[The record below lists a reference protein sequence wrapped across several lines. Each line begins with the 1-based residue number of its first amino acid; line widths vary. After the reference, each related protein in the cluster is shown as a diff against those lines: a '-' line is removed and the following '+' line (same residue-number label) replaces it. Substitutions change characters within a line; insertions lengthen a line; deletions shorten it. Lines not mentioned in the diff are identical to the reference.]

1 MASPTEESFRRI
13 ERTLDHLIEVATPK
27 LNELGVAATDESA
40 RNYHYK
46 NQFLSWSYRFEN
58 RWSFRCSEIALVTSL
73 VTFHE
78 PGDADVTQ
86 EVEIWSRSEIFQ
98 VGQLSRWE
106 HTEQHSIP
114 IAELTRLGIAEIV
127 CTVIANGRAEIDSK

>member
-1 MASPTEESFRRI
+1 MASPTEEWFRRI
-13 ERTLDHLIEVATPK
+13 ERTLDHLVEVATPK

-46 NQFLSWSYRFEN
+46 NQFLLWSYRFEN
-58 RWSFRCSEIALVTSL
+58 RRSFRGPEIALVTSR
-73 VTFHE
+73 VTFYE
-78 PGDADVTQ
+78 PLEADVSQ

-114 IAELTRLGIAEIV
+114 IAELVRIGIAEILR
-127 CTVIANGRAEIDSK
+127 TIIANGHAEIDCK